1 MSSRGLDTPEISDHE
16 RDRLS
21 MLYLTTVWSLL
32 VSAHLLTAAH
42 AFWSMFCKF
51 CVCAD
56 FLLLFLLLPLMTIG
70 HKAGRYCHFRVQP
83 NVNSD
88 TGRKKRE
95 EFWNLLGG
103 GWHRLEGA
111 KGGRQNCIQGKF
123 VPVPDCAGA
132 EGVASV
138 VGAAA
143 EALVLEAVVASS
155 STCWLEFEVRA
166 PHTRTSGVWERLR
179 GIAVRNLVCFCDYT
193 LQ

>member
-103 GWHRLEGA
+103 G
-111 KGGRQNCIQGKF
+111 
-123 VPVPDCAGA
+123 
-132 EGVASV
+132 
-138 VGAAA
+138 
-143 EALVLEAVVASS
+143 
-155 STCWLEFEVRA
+155 
-166 PHTRTSGVWERLR
+166 
-179 GIAVRNLVCFCDYT
+179 
-193 LQ
+193 